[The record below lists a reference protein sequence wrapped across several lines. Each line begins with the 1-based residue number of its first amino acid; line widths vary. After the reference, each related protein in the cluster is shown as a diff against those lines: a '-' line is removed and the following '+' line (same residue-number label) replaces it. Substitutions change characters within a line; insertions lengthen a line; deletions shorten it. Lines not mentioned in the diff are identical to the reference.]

1 MKKIICFG
9 DSNTYGH
16 NPPDGTRME
25 KPWPAV
31 LQELRPDCT
40 VINEGMCSRT
50 THFPTPDSEL
60 HNGLVRFKELLNEN
74 EGAELLII
82 MLGTNDTLKFFNCS
96 VSETVE
102 ALRGYIRSWREKFGQ
117 DSKIL
122 LISPILI
129 TNDKKNNAYFDDVYK
144 TEAIGKSKMFG
155 AAYKTLAEQ
164 EKVLYLN
171 AARLCRTSSCDGI
184 HMMPDEHAKLARAV
198 YDVILNEI

>member
-16 NPPDGTRME
+16 NPPDGARME
-25 KPWPAV
+25 KPWPSA
-31 LQELRPDCT
+31 LAELRPDCA
-40 VINEGMCSRT
+40 VINEGMCGRT

-60 HNGLVRFKELLNEN
+60 HNGLARFNELLKED
-74 EGAELLII
+74 GADLLII
-82 MLGTNDTLKFFNCS
+82 MLGTNDTLKFFDCP

-129 TNDKKNNAYFDDVYK
+129 TEDKKNNEYFDDVYK
-144 TEAIGKSKMFG
+144 PEAIGKSKMSG

-171 AARLCRTSSCDGI
+171 AARFCKASSCDGI
-184 HMMPDEHAKLARAV
+184 HMMPEEHAKLAHAV
-198 YDVILNEI
+198 YDLILNEI